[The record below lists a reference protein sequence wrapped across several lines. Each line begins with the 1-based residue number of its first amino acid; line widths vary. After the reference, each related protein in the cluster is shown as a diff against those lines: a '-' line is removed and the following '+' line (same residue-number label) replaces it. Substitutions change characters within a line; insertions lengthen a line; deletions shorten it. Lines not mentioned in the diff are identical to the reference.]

1 MRSDK
6 HSLLNSGVRLRAQ
19 FTVEKDF
26 CQSLHKPSINY
37 DQFASGGVQLRA
49 RSIVGHAGPFS
60 DEAPKKQRPLIQI
73 TPLYSPWASL
83 QAKFFLI
90 DPALL
95 IYAPVMTVEYK
106 KRWREAWCRA
116 GLFDHKSGARR
127 GEVFKYSSGDTSAQE
142 PRRHGRAGWGLTAY
156 VAQISH
162 HIEPL
167 SWQTSLRPHGL
178 PHRKINTY
186 KLIVV
191 LLNPSHELLK
201 NGWN

>member
-1 MRSDK
+1 MNESDK

-37 DQFASGGVQLRA
+37 DQFALGGVQLRA

-60 DEAPKKQRPLIQI
+60 DEAPKKQSHLIQI
-73 TPLYSPWASL
+73 TPLYSPRASL

-106 KRWREAWCRA
+106 KERDGEREGRKLRHGAV
-116 GLFDHKSGARR
+116 LGARR
-127 GEVFKYSSGDTSAQE
+127 GVVFKYSSGDTPSQE
-142 PRRHGRAGWGLTAY
+142 LRHHGRAGRGLTAY

-167 SWQTSLRPHGL
+167 S
-178 PHRKINTY
+178 
-186 KLIVV
+186 
-191 LLNPSHELLK
+191 
-201 NGWN
+201 